1 METKRKRFT
10 DDDLNFILVVMF
22 MFMLFG
28 HNLRRL
34 WEPSQE
40 ERERAWIEGAI
51 KYTMEHDWSSEQEV
65 EETDAYYV
73 PEQKSRIVE
82 AKPKVEKKKP
92 KHRGKV
98 TITQYNPVVD
108 QCDEDPLV
116 TADNSTIDL
125 KKLKKG
131 QLRWVAVSRDLLE
144 TYKYGDVIELKTISG
159 SPRINGRY
167 IVHDTMHPR
176 FTNRIDILTAVGE
189 PMDMWCEVKVRKIE
203 GV

>member
-1 METKRKRFT
+1 MKTKRKRFT
-10 DDDLNFILVVMF
+10 DDDLIFILVVMF

-40 ERERAWIEGAI
+40 ERKRAWIEGAI

-65 EETDAYYV
+65 EETDIYYV
-73 PEQKSRIVE
+73 PEQRSRIVE

-92 KHRGKV
+92 GHRGKV
-98 TITQYNPVVD
+98 TVTQYNPVVD

-131 QLRWVAVSRDLLE
+131 QLRWVAVSRDLLG
-144 TYKYGDVIELKTISG
+144 TYKYGDVIELKTTSG
-159 SPRINGRY
+159 STRINGRY
-167 IVHDTMHPR
+167 IVHDTMNPR

-189 PMDMWCEVKVRKIE
+189 PMDMWCEVRVRKIE

>member
-10 DDDLNFILVVMF
+10 DDDLIFILVVMF

-65 EETDAYYV
+65 EETDTYYV
-73 PEQKSRIVE
+73 PEQRSRIVE
-82 AKPKVEKKKP
+82 AKPMAEKRKLR
-92 KHRGKV
+92 HRGKV
-98 TITQYNPVVD
+98 TVTQYNPVVD

-167 IVHDTMHPR
+167 IVHDTMNPR

>member
-1 METKRKRFT
+1 MKTKRKRFT
-10 DDDLNFILVVMF
+10 DDDLIFILVVMF

-40 ERERAWIEGAI
+40 EREHAWIEGAI
-51 KYTMEHDWSSEQEV
+51 KYTMEHDWLSEQEV
-65 EETDAYYV
+65 EETDTYYV

-92 KHRGKV
+92 RHRGKV
-98 TITQYNPVVD
+98 TVTQYNPVVD

-125 KKLKKG
+125 KKLKRG

-159 SPRINGRY
+159 SSRINGRY
-167 IVHDTMHPR
+167 IVHDTMNPR

-189 PMDMWCEVKVRKIE
+189 PTDMWCEVKVRKIE

>member
-1 METKRKRFT
+1 MKTKRKRFT
-10 DDDLNFILVVMF
+10 DDDLIFILVVMF

-40 ERERAWIEGAI
+40 ERKRAWIEGAI

-65 EETDAYYV
+65 EETDIYYV
-73 PEQKSRIVE
+73 PEQRSRIVE

-92 KHRGKV
+92 GHRGKV
-98 TITQYNPVVD
+98 TVTQYNPVVD

-131 QLRWVAVSRDLLE
+131 QLRWVAVSRNLLG
-144 TYKYGDVIELKTISG
+144 TYKYGEVIELKTTSG
-159 SPRINGRY
+159 STRINGRY
-167 IVHDTMHPR
+167 IVHDTMNPR

-189 PMDMWCEVKVRKIE
+189 PMDMWCEVRVRKIE

>member
-10 DDDLNFILVVMF
+10 DDDLIFILVVMF

-65 EETDAYYV
+65 EETYTYYV

-92 KHRGKV
+92 RHRGKV
-98 TITQYNPVVD
+98 TVTQYNPVVD

-189 PMDMWCEVKVRKIE
+189 PMDMWCEVRVRKIE

>member
-10 DDDLNFILVVMF
+10 DDDLIFILVVMF

-65 EETDAYYV
+65 EETDTYYV

-82 AKPKVEKKKP
+82 AKPKVEKKKSR
-92 KHRGKV
+92 HRGKV
-98 TITQYNPVVD
+98 TVTQYNPVVD